1 MSQIAAHNLPAELST
16 FIGRNSELAE
26 LTQTLVAGRL
36 TTLTGV
42 GGVGKTRLGLRVANE
57 LAATF
62 ADGVWLVELAGLSD
76 PSLVPRALATV
87 LAVHEQ
93 PDRSMTDVLADVLRP
108 RQLLVALDNCEHLI
122 EACAALVV
130 TLLRACPG
138 LHVLATSREALGVPG
153 EQVWPVPPLSLP
165 DPSSG
170 EALRQLEASEAVRL
184 FVARCRDALPGFAL
198 AEQNAPAVVE
208 ICRRLDGLPLAIELA
223 AARIRGLTPE
233 QIAARLDD
241 RFRLLAGGS
250 RTALPRHRTLRG
262 TIEWSHDLLS
272 EPERILFRRLA
283 VFAGGWT
290 VEAAE
295 GICSGDG
302 IAAED
307 VLDLLLKL
315 VERSLVVADRSG
327 PAVRYRMLETIREY
341 AAERLREA
349 GEEAMLRTRHRDC
362 LLAMAER
369 TIWELQGPNQA
380 RLFDEWEADH
390 DTA

>member
-1 MSQIAAHNLPAELST
+1 M
-16 FIGRNSELAE
+16 
-26 LTQTLVAGRL
+26 
-36 TTLTGV
+36 
-42 GGVGKTRLGLRVANE
+42 
-57 LAATF
+57 
-62 ADGVWLVELAGLSD
+62 
-76 PSLVPRALATV
+76 
-87 LAVHEQ
+87 
-93 PDRSMTDVLADVLRP
+93 
-108 RQLLVALDNCEHLI
+108 
-122 EACAALVV
+122 
-130 TLLRACPG
+130 PG
-138 LHVLATSREALGVPG
+138 LGRAAAPG

-170 EALRQLEASEAVRL
+170 EASRQPEESEAVRL
-184 FVARCRDALPGFAL
+184 FVARCREALPGFAL
-198 AEQNAPAVVE
+198 DEQNGPAVVE

-223 AARIRGLTPE
+223 AARIRGLSPE

-241 RFRLLAGGS
+241 RFRLLGGGS
-250 RTALPRHRTLRG
+250 RTALPRHRTLHAA
-262 TIEWSHDLLS
+262 IAWSYELLS
-272 EPERILFRRLA
+272 ERERVLFRRLS